1 MTKTQ
6 RIELTAGAVVIWTF
20 AVTVFRAVRSPN
32 DFAEAH
38 WLLDYRFG
46 FMKRGLIGSLT
57 STVTDFLDLQMSPRL
72 ITILSAITLCS
83 MFAALLYLLGRAFR
97 RQQARDSL
105 LVVGLVFASSPFVV
119 MSAHLLGYFDALLY
133 CLGLAAVGL
142 VLCDRPFFGALVS
155 SAAILVHE
163 SYLLICFPLVCLAS
177 VGVLTANSKHAPWR
191 PHIVALSIPL
201 AVFLAV
207 SLLQPLTTD
216 SMALQSQLKEHL
228 DSFGFVPTRSERVA
242 LWQTTTFL
250 EFLRQHHGA
259 FDERLLNP
267 VILASIGPTLL
278 FILLFIHLSFR
289 IRALSFFSIM
299 VLGVVCAPL
308 AMHAVASD
316 TARIST
322 YTIGGAFIA
331 CWIFAETRGA
341 RIGRVN
347 DILLLTAFLALVL
360 NIFGRLPL
368 MDGRDE
374 HLTDIARLLMY
385 SPAIT
390 LFLVVV
396 VRNRPLNWFREF
408 RSDRISNRKVNHYD
422 SPGADAG

>member
-20 AVTVFRAVRSPN
+20 AVTVWRGIRSPN
-32 DFAEAH
+32 DFSEAH

-46 FMKRGLIGSLT
+46 FIKRGLIGSLSSILT
-57 STVTDFLDLQMSPRL
+57 GLLDLQVTPRL

-83 MFAALLYLLGRAFR
+83 MFAAMLYLLGRTFR
-97 RQQARDSL
+97 RQQARDSI
-105 LVVGLVFASSPFVV
+105 LVFGLVFASSPFVV

-133 CLGLAAVGL
+133 CFGLASVGL

-177 VGVLTANSKHAPWR
+177 VGVLTANRKHARWR
-191 PHIVALSIPL
+191 SHIVASSIPP

-207 SLLQPLTTD
+207 SLLQFLTTD
-216 SMALQSQLKEHL
+216 SMTLQPQLKGHL

-242 LWQTTTFL
+242 LWQTTSFV
-250 EFLRQHHGA
+250 EFFRQHRIA

-267 VILASIGPTLL
+267 LILASVGPTLL
-278 FILLFIHLSFR
+278 FLLLFIHLSFR
-289 IRALSFFSIM
+289 IRALSLFSIM
-299 VLGVVCAPL
+299 VMGAVGAPL

-322 YTIGGAFIA
+322 FTIGGAFIA
-331 CWIFAETRGA
+331 CWILAETRGA
-341 RIGRVN
+341 RIGRAN
-347 DILLLTAFLALVL
+347 DILLLLALFALFL
-360 NIFGRLPL
+360 NVFGRLPL
-368 MDGRDE
+368 MDGLNE
-374 HLTDIARLLMY
+374 LLTDITRLLVY
-385 SPAIT
+385 SPAMI
-390 LFLVVV
+390 LLLGVA
-396 VRNRPLNWFREF
+396 VRNMPPNWFREF
-408 RSDRISNRKVNHYD
+408 RSDWSCNESVDHYD
-422 SPGADAG
+422 SRSR